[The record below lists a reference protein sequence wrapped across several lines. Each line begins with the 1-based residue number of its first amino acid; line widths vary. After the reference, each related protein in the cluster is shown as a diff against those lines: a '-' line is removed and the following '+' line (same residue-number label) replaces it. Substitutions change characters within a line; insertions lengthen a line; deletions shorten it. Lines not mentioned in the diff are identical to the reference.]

1 VHTLS
6 SPSLTDSNDEASPTH
21 VVTVNSEDEVQNDR
35 WTHTFPHASVT
46 VISLH
51 RN

>member
-1 VHTLS
+1 LLS
-6 SPSLTDSNDEASPTH
+6 SRFLSDSNDEVSPTH
-21 VVTVNSEDEVQNDR
+21 VRAVDSEEDVQPGG
-35 WTHTFPHASVT
+35 WTHIFPHASVT